1 MRRAKGYRRFIS
13 VGAALLALAVAC
25 GDSGP
30 VQPNL
35 SFAPD
40 TLPGAQLGRSYSVT
54 ISVSGNETPLF
65 SLQVERGSLPP
76 GISLP
81 HQAGQSVGLLEGTPT
96 QAGSFAF
103 SIRASC
109 FGTNRP
115 GQEGI
120 KDYVLIVQ

>member
-1 MRRAKGYRRFIS
+1 MRVATGHCRSTS

-25 GDSGP
+25 GDPGP
-30 VQPNL
+30 AQPNL
-35 SFAPD
+35 TFAPD
-40 TLPGAQLGRSYSVT
+40 ALPGAQLGRSYSVT
-54 ISVSGNETPLF
+54 ISVSGNETPVF

-76 GISLP
+76 GLSLT
-81 HQAGQSVGLLEGTPT
+81 HQAVLSVGVLEGTPT

-103 SIRASC
+103 SIRAIC

-120 KDYVLIVQ
+120 KDYLLVVQ

>member
-1 MRRAKGYRRFIS
+1 MWASTEHRQSIS

-30 VQPNL
+30 VQSDL
-35 SFAPD
+35 TFAPD
-40 TLPGAQLGRSYSVT
+40 TLPGAQLGRSYAVT

-65 SLQVERGSLPP
+65 SLRVERGSLPP
-76 GISLP
+76 GLSLT
-81 HQAGQSVGLLEGTPT
+81 HQAAQSVGLLEGTPT

-120 KDYVLIVQ
+120 KDYLLVVQ

>member
-1 MRRAKGYRRFIS
+1 MKRNLVALVCV
-13 VGAALLALAVAC
+13 VGLALSGGAC

-30 VQPNL
+30 VQPDL
-35 SFAPD
+35 AFAPD
-40 TLPGAQLGRSYSVT
+40 TLPGAQIGQSYSVT
-54 ISVSGNETPLF
+54 ISVSGNETPVF
-65 SLQVERGSLPP
+65 SLQVERGSLPQ
-76 GISLP
+76 GLSLT
-81 HQAGQSVGLLEGTPT
+81 HQAVQSLGVLEGTPT

-120 KDYVLIVQ
+120 KDYLLVVQ